1 MKKNVR
7 ELKLFRCIL
16 AVVLAAGLTLPSM
29 GTLAWG
35 EGDES
40 ASDFLKVNDKPLG
53 GEETAPAEGD
63 ELPSEGEADPSPAPD
78 EPKPS
83 DTDDVP
89 DADDAPAAS
98 EDAETPMGGG
108 APSADVAPTVLPAAS
123 NAALVADSQSDVLA
137 ATASEDGVSAQ
148 TGSFTDYGGLSIS
161 GGMPGTDYALETIT
175 YARIGRG
182 TDEKGTQDGRSIARS
197 GTPSEALS
205 MLVIKRDGTYVIK
218 NTVSSAQAVPTGIRV
233 APGVK
238 ADITFAGV
246 NISSHFPMDIA
257 TNSTQNTYDTVE
269 INHADV
275 KNPTTVHLTLA
286 DGTANV
292 LRAGSFSSV
301 VTGDPSF
308 NTEYPG
314 LRCGEGSVL
323 TIDDGVRNVDVAGNP
338 IAPVNG
344 LIPAGTQYVNRDGEQ
359 IASTGDGKDL
369 ASSLSNLESRQAGT
383 LHVMGGIRSAAI
395 GGGPLENSGFMTFNG
410 GIITAEANDPG
421 TNGAGCGIGGG
432 HAGGGTTTIINGGTI
447 VALGSYHGAGIG
459 GGCTYNGG
467 MSRDNKRTYPLRDA
481 LLSRHASSTIAG
493 DITINGGF
501 VRSKGWT
508 HSNAF
513 GQGCGGT
520 NTGKTILVTGG
531 TLLPEADLTQQ
542 SGFLDIGGE
551 GGYVIITGGSVYC
564 GTNSTG
570 FKFQGNDGD
579 GKAWGDLAM
588 TTKVGMITVDV
599 KSKIQ
604 AMADKEQVTPD
615 FDAKLESWELLI
627 DKFLTDPL
635 YGAPARLN
643 EGKLYLWLP
652 DGTNKNHQIDANFS
666 YYVGDK
672 LLTSK
677 TTLPEGNTG
686 TTVKEWEEFIL
697 DETFVE
703 ENWSKYY
710 DGEGLKGI
718 DVEEKPIPVENPAD
732 GSLDDNNYI
741 KYNFQQMDEDGNALG
756 AASTSTETPADAGL
770 YDIEV
775 RSDQYA
781 SNATFAQTYWGHV
794 ATGRAVISPVTSKTS
809 WELSEPVKLKV
820 TKEDGTVEEKEYSAP
835 TWAQDENAGNF
846 NTATNNHLVV
856 PVDVTSDKLP
866 FGDAYPDGSNMS
878 KPTCKAPT
886 GRLQL
891 YVDDR
896 MVPESLGGVIEFDRA
911 DLEDTAFEEA
921 WIKVDATGREH
932 TMAYFNLTRGQ
943 LEAFGLEDKS
953 ADGNQHSVYVEYTS
967 ARKGSGPRDESTAGV
982 VEAAALAPLTD
993 VETDES
999 WQPAHNDSAYVNYY
1013 ESANESVPVEIELA
1027 TPDFRL
1033 FNETGTGYVP
1043 NGEGLSEDQQV
1054 ANDAKLKLDD
1064 KTERDWID
1072 PGTLELRGTQDQTD
1086 VSEFRDVVDEG
1097 TGTVTE
1103 TRQDWFP
1110 LYVQTNSIGDIVFT
1124 SSNPSVIQIEP
1135 NDFTSQRTYVD
1146 GKTDYGV
1153 GAKAKVISAGK
1164 ATITATIKGTGAY
1177 SSVTKSFD
1185 VYVFPDL
1192 AKEPE
1197 LTMAENAYNATRS
1210 DGTIRPGDTLR
1221 YVVTAT
1227 NTKNDTACINPVYEL
1242 GIPADTDFESLVA
1255 LDPEGNEVPDVKYGV
1270 CDGKVV
1276 VESLPTLFG
1285 GQSYKFR
1292 MDVKVKP
1299 DVVTKPD
1306 GQKADLLSK
1315 SKTEGIYGVNPD
1327 KFAWDDRIPAEGLPA
1342 SPAEVQAN
1350 PTLPDPDPAPE
1361 PEEPEPIVPD
1371 GPAATEILGGDLL
1384 DPQPEDPDD
1393 PDSPK
1398 KPGVPVGPVESDS
1411 PFGEAVKADPDDP
1424 SKPAAPDDP
1433 TADPD
1438 TPEGQPPREPVKEG
1452 DVIVK
1457 FGDKE
1462 DPESPDDIAK
1472 ELDEQIQKKIEED
1485 PEADHVDI
1493 PVTIERPN
1501 PDDPDADPEIVNVI
1515 VTVPI
1520 TPEMRPEPPA
1530 PVDPDDRDD
1539 HDLVIVPADVD
1550 PRSSGDITTTK
1561 TAENVTPGF
1570 DKRPNKASALVGDT
1584 VRFTITVGNSKPGS
1598 AYYDVIV
1605 KDPLLVGISYVPGSA
1620 VVTDATGMV
1629 YRDFEAD
1636 WDAGSRT
1643 LGFCVGDVP
1652 GLTQATVTF
1661 DCVVTGEAL
1670 SGNGDLSNVA
1680 VPLGTQPSQTV
1691 PEPDPDNPTSGPVV
1705 IKRDPTPPG
1714 PYNPEDH
1721 GTTWDDK
1728 EKEVIDEIRD
1738 IFPDIPE
1745 GEDIAIP
1752 ESEPADPGKASPSD
1766 PKLVDDD
1773 EGPADVKLVK
1783 SAENLDRSDGSTH
1796 VGDTVRYTVTVSNA
1810 KQYSMWYDAVIRDVV
1825 PAGLEVL
1832 DGTMVLTDA
1841 KGESHQVSASC
1852 YDTKTRVLA
1861 VACGDLAGGSA
1872 VTLVFDALVTEDA
1885 VGADVGNVATAH
1897 GTLPSTREPG
1907 GTGSVPGAPFVPS
1920 EGWSSFIAEHPGV
1933 SNPDPVY
1940 PSANVNAKGGVVG
1953 NAGDADDKKD
1963 RTLLRLAQTGDA
1975 ATTASV
1981 IALVCALASAVLT
1994 ILALF
1999 RRGRRRSA

>member
-1 MKKNVR
+1 M
-7 ELKLFRCIL
+7 
-16 AVVLAAGLTLPSM
+16 
-29 GTLAWG
+29 
-35 EGDES
+35 
-40 ASDFLKVNDKPLG
+40 
-53 GEETAPAEGD
+53 
-63 ELPSEGEADPSPAPD
+63 
-78 EPKPS
+78 PKP
-83 DTDDVP
+83 P
-89 DADDAPAAS
+89 W
-98 EDAETPMGGG
+98 GGG

-1097 TGTVTE
+1097 TGTE

>member
-1 MKKNVR
+1 M
-7 ELKLFRCIL
+7 
-16 AVVLAAGLTLPSM
+16 
-29 GTLAWG
+29 
-35 EGDES
+35 
-40 ASDFLKVNDKPLG
+40 
-53 GEETAPAEGD
+53 
-63 ELPSEGEADPSPAPD
+63 
-78 EPKPS
+78 PKP
-83 DTDDVP
+83 P
-89 DADDAPAAS
+89 W
-98 EDAETPMGGG
+98 GGG

-531 TLLPEADLTQQ
+531 TLLPEADSTQQ

-570 FKFQGNDGD
+570 FKFQGNDGE

-1270 CDGKVV
+1270 RDGKVV

-1398 KPGVPVGPVESDS
+1398 KPGVPVGPVEPDS

-1605 KDPLLVGISYVPGSA
+1605 KDPLPVGISYVPGSA

-1652 GLTQATVTF
+1652 GLTQATVIF

-1885 VGADVGNVATAH
+1885 VGADVGNVAAAH

>member
-1 MKKNVR
+1 M
-7 ELKLFRCIL
+7 
-16 AVVLAAGLTLPSM
+16 
-29 GTLAWG
+29 
-35 EGDES
+35 
-40 ASDFLKVNDKPLG
+40 
-53 GEETAPAEGD
+53 
-63 ELPSEGEADPSPAPD
+63 
-78 EPKPS
+78 PKP
-83 DTDDVP
+83 P
-89 DADDAPAAS
+89 W
-98 EDAETPMGGG
+98 GGG

-531 TLLPEADLTQQ
+531 TLLPEADSTQQ

-1398 KPGVPVGPVESDS
+1398 KPGVSVGPVESDS

-1605 KDPLLVGISYVPGSA
+1605 KDPLPVGISYVPGSA

>member
-1 MKKNVR
+1 M
-7 ELKLFRCIL
+7 
-16 AVVLAAGLTLPSM
+16 
-29 GTLAWG
+29 
-35 EGDES
+35 
-40 ASDFLKVNDKPLG
+40 
-53 GEETAPAEGD
+53 
-63 ELPSEGEADPSPAPD
+63 
-78 EPKPS
+78 
-83 DTDDVP
+83 
-89 DADDAPAAS
+89 
-98 EDAETPMGGG
+98 
-108 APSADVAPTVLPAAS
+108 
-123 NAALVADSQSDVLA
+123 
-137 ATASEDGVSAQ
+137 SAQ

-1570 DKRPNKASALVGDT
+1570 DKRPSKASALVGDT

>member
-1 MKKNVR
+1 MLRRHPK
-7 ELKLFRCIL
+7 
-16 AVVLAAGLTLPSM
+16 M
-29 GTLAWG
+29 
-35 EGDES
+35 
-40 ASDFLKVNDKPLG
+40 
-53 GEETAPAEGD
+53 
-63 ELPSEGEADPSPAPD
+63 
-78 EPKPS
+78 PKP
-83 DTDDVP
+83 P
-89 DADDAPAAS
+89 W
-98 EDAETPMGGG
+98 GGG

-531 TLLPEADLTQQ
+531 TLLPEADSTQQ

-1270 CDGKVV
+1270 RDGKVV

-1306 GQKADLLSK
+1306 GQKVDLLSK

-1398 KPGVPVGPVESDS
+1398 KPGVPVGPVEPDS

-1605 KDPLLVGISYVPGSA
+1605 KDPLPVGISYVPGSA

>member
-1 MKKNVR
+1 M
-7 ELKLFRCIL
+7 
-16 AVVLAAGLTLPSM
+16 
-29 GTLAWG
+29 
-35 EGDES
+35 
-40 ASDFLKVNDKPLG
+40 
-53 GEETAPAEGD
+53 
-63 ELPSEGEADPSPAPD
+63 
-78 EPKPS
+78 
-83 DTDDVP
+83 
-89 DADDAPAAS
+89 
-98 EDAETPMGGG
+98 
-108 APSADVAPTVLPAAS
+108 
-123 NAALVADSQSDVLA
+123 
-137 ATASEDGVSAQ
+137 SAQ

-531 TLLPEADLTQQ
+531 TLLPEADSTQQ

-967 ARKGSGPRDESTAGV
+967 ARKGSGSRDESTAGV

-1086 VSEFRDVVDEG
+1086 ASEFRDVVDEG

-1270 CDGKVV
+1270 RDGKVV

-1605 KDPLLVGISYVPGSA
+1605 KDPLPVGISYVPGSA

>member
-1 MKKNVR
+1 MLRRHPK
-7 ELKLFRCIL
+7 
-16 AVVLAAGLTLPSM
+16 M
-29 GTLAWG
+29 
-35 EGDES
+35 
-40 ASDFLKVNDKPLG
+40 
-53 GEETAPAEGD
+53 
-63 ELPSEGEADPSPAPD
+63 
-78 EPKPS
+78 PKP
-83 DTDDVP
+83 P
-89 DADDAPAAS
+89 W
-98 EDAETPMGGG
+98 GGG

-286 DGTANV
+286 DGAANV

-531 TLLPEADLTQQ
+531 TLLPEADSTQQ

-1605 KDPLLVGISYVPGSA
+1605 KDPLPVGISYVPGSA

>member
-1 MKKNVR
+1 M
-7 ELKLFRCIL
+7 
-16 AVVLAAGLTLPSM
+16 
-29 GTLAWG
+29 
-35 EGDES
+35 
-40 ASDFLKVNDKPLG
+40 
-53 GEETAPAEGD
+53 
-63 ELPSEGEADPSPAPD
+63 
-78 EPKPS
+78 
-83 DTDDVP
+83 
-89 DADDAPAAS
+89 
-98 EDAETPMGGG
+98 
-108 APSADVAPTVLPAAS
+108 
-123 NAALVADSQSDVLA
+123 
-137 ATASEDGVSAQ
+137 SAQ

-531 TLLPEADLTQQ
+531 TLLPEADSTQQ

-1605 KDPLLVGISYVPGSA
+1605 KDPLPVGISYVPGSA

>member
-1 MKKNVR
+1 M
-7 ELKLFRCIL
+7 
-16 AVVLAAGLTLPSM
+16 
-29 GTLAWG
+29 
-35 EGDES
+35 
-40 ASDFLKVNDKPLG
+40 
-53 GEETAPAEGD
+53 
-63 ELPSEGEADPSPAPD
+63 
-78 EPKPS
+78 PKP
-83 DTDDVP
+83 P
-89 DADDAPAAS
+89 W
-98 EDAETPMGGG
+98 GGG

-531 TLLPEADLTQQ
+531 TLLPEADSTQQ

-710 DGEGLKGI
+710 EGEGLKGI

-1270 CDGKVV
+1270 RDGKVV

-1315 SKTEGIYGVNPD
+1315 SKTAGIYGVNPD

-1342 SPAEVQAN
+1342 SPAEVQAS
-1350 PTLPDPDPAPE
+1350 PTLPDPHPAPE

-1398 KPGVPVGPVESDS
+1398 KPGVPVGPVEPDS

-1550 PRSSGDITTTK
+1550 PRPSGDITTTK

-1605 KDPLLVGISYVPGSA
+1605 KDPLPVGISYVPGSA

>member
-1 MKKNVR
+1 M
-7 ELKLFRCIL
+7 
-16 AVVLAAGLTLPSM
+16 
-29 GTLAWG
+29 
-35 EGDES
+35 
-40 ASDFLKVNDKPLG
+40 
-53 GEETAPAEGD
+53 
-63 ELPSEGEADPSPAPD
+63 
-78 EPKPS
+78 PKP
-83 DTDDVP
+83 P
-89 DADDAPAAS
+89 W
-98 EDAETPMGGG
+98 GGG

-531 TLLPEADLTQQ
+531 TLLPEADSTQQ

-1270 CDGKVV
+1270 RDGKVV

-1605 KDPLLVGISYVPGSA
+1605 KDPLPVGISYVPGSA

>member
-1 MKKNVR
+1 MLRRHPK
-7 ELKLFRCIL
+7 
-16 AVVLAAGLTLPSM
+16 M
-29 GTLAWG
+29 
-35 EGDES
+35 
-40 ASDFLKVNDKPLG
+40 
-53 GEETAPAEGD
+53 
-63 ELPSEGEADPSPAPD
+63 
-78 EPKPS
+78 PKP
-83 DTDDVP
+83 P
-89 DADDAPAAS
+89 W
-98 EDAETPMGGG
+98 GGG

-395 GGGPLENSGFMTFNG
+395 GGGLLENSGFMTFNG

-520 NTGKTILVTGG
+520 NTGKTILVAGG

-1605 KDPLLVGISYVPGSA
+1605 KDPLPVGISYVPGSA

>member
-1 MKKNVR
+1 M
-7 ELKLFRCIL
+7 
-16 AVVLAAGLTLPSM
+16 
-29 GTLAWG
+29 
-35 EGDES
+35 
-40 ASDFLKVNDKPLG
+40 
-53 GEETAPAEGD
+53 
-63 ELPSEGEADPSPAPD
+63 
-78 EPKPS
+78 PKP
-83 DTDDVP
+83 P
-89 DADDAPAAS
+89 W
-98 EDAETPMGGG
+98 GGG

-395 GGGPLENSGFMTFNG
+395 GGGLLENSGFMTFNG

-520 NTGKTILVTGG
+520 NTGKTILVAGG

-1605 KDPLLVGISYVPGSA
+1605 KDPLPVGISYVPGSA

>member
-1 MKKNVR
+1 M
-7 ELKLFRCIL
+7 
-16 AVVLAAGLTLPSM
+16 
-29 GTLAWG
+29 
-35 EGDES
+35 
-40 ASDFLKVNDKPLG
+40 
-53 GEETAPAEGD
+53 
-63 ELPSEGEADPSPAPD
+63 
-78 EPKPS
+78 PKP
-83 DTDDVP
+83 P
-89 DADDAPAAS
+89 W
-98 EDAETPMGGG
+98 GGG

-531 TLLPEADLTQQ
+531 TLLPEADSTQQ

-1270 CDGKVV
+1270 RDGKVV

-1398 KPGVPVGPVESDS
+1398 KPGVPVGPVEPDS

-1605 KDPLLVGISYVPGSA
+1605 KDPLPVGISYVPGSA

-1670 SGNGDLSNVA
+1670 SGNGDLSNMA

>member
-1 MKKNVR
+1 MLRPHPKM
-7 ELKLFRCIL
+7 
-16 AVVLAAGLTLPSM
+16 A
-29 GTLAWG
+29 
-35 EGDES
+35 
-40 ASDFLKVNDKPLG
+40 KP
-53 GEETAPAEGD
+53 PW
-63 ELPSEGEADPSPAPD
+63 
-78 EPKPS
+78 
-83 DTDDVP
+83 
-89 DADDAPAAS
+89 
-98 EDAETPMGGG
+98 GGG
-108 APSADVAPTVLPAAS
+108 APSADVAPVVLPVAS
-123 NAALVADSQSDVLA
+123 SAALVADSQSDILA
-137 ATASEDGVSAQ
+137 VPASEDGVSSQAG
-148 TGSFTDYGGLSIS
+148 TFTDYDGLSIS
-161 GGMPGTDYALETIT
+161 GGTPGTDYALEKIT

-531 TLLPEADLTQQ
+531 TLLPEADSTQQ

-686 TTVKEWEEFIL
+686 TTVKEWEEFTL

-703 ENWSKYY
+703 KNWSKYY

-732 GSLDDNNYI
+732 GKLDDNNYI
-741 KYNFQQMDEDGNALG
+741 KYNFQQMDEDGNALS
-756 AASTSTETPADAGL
+756 AASTSTEAPADAGL

-820 TKEDGTVEEKEYSAP
+820 TKEDGTVEEREYSAP

-1043 NGEGLSEDQQV
+1043 NGEGLSEDQQA

-1164 ATITATIKGTGAY
+1164 TTITATIKGTGAY

-1242 GIPADTDFESLVA
+1242 GIPVDTDFESLVA
-1255 LDPEGNEVPDVKYGV
+1255 LDPEGNEVPDVKYEV
-1270 CDGKVV
+1270 RDGKVV

-1315 SKTEGIYGVNPD
+1315 SKTAGIYGVNPD

-1350 PTLPDPDPAPE
+1350 PTLPDPHPAPE

-1398 KPGVPVGPVESDS
+1398 KPGVPVGPVEPDS

-1550 PRSSGDITTTK
+1550 PRPSGDIATTK

-1598 AYYDVIV
+1598 AYYDAIV
-1605 KDPLLVGISYVPGSA
+1605 KDPLPVGISYVSGSA
-1620 VVTDATGMV
+1620 VVTDATGKV

-1691 PEPDPDNPTSGPVV
+1691 PELDPDNPTSGPVV

-1810 KQYSMWYDAVIRDVV
+1810 KQYSMWYDAVIRDEV

>member
-1 MKKNVR
+1 MLRPHPKM
-7 ELKLFRCIL
+7 
-16 AVVLAAGLTLPSM
+16 A
-29 GTLAWG
+29 
-35 EGDES
+35 
-40 ASDFLKVNDKPLG
+40 KP
-53 GEETAPAEGD
+53 PW
-63 ELPSEGEADPSPAPD
+63 
-78 EPKPS
+78 
-83 DTDDVP
+83 
-89 DADDAPAAS
+89 
-98 EDAETPMGGG
+98 GG
-108 APSADVAPTVLPAAS
+108 APSADVAPVVLPVAS
-123 NAALVADSQSDVLA
+123 SAALVADSQSDILA
-137 ATASEDGVSAQ
+137 VPASEDGVSSQAG
-148 TGSFTDYGGLSIS
+148 TFTDYDGLSIS
-161 GGMPGTDYALETIT
+161 GGTPGTDYALEKIT

-531 TLLPEADLTQQ
+531 TLLPEADSTQQ

-686 TTVKEWEEFIL
+686 TTVKEWEEFTL

-703 ENWSKYY
+703 KNWSKYY

-732 GSLDDNNYI
+732 GKLDDNNYI
-741 KYNFQQMDEDGNALG
+741 KYNFQQMDEDGNALS

-820 TKEDGTVEEKEYSAP
+820 TKEDGTVEEREYSAP

-896 MVPESLGGVIEFDRA
+896 MVPESLGGVVEFDRT
-911 DLEDTAFEEA
+911 DLEDAAFEEA

-967 ARKGSGPRDESTAGV
+967 ARKGSGPRDESVAGAA
-982 VEAAALAPLTD
+982 EAAALIRLAD
-993 VETDES
+993 AETREN

-1033 FNETGTGYVP
+1033 FNEMGTGYIP
-1043 NGEGLSEDQQV
+1043 NSEGLSEDQQA

-1086 VSEFRDVVDEG
+1086 VSEFRDVVDED

-1135 NDFTSQRTYVD
+1135 NDFTSQRAYVD

-1164 ATITATIKGTGAY
+1164 TTITATIKGTGAY

-1242 GIPADTDFESLVA
+1242 GIPVDTDFESLVA
-1255 LDPEGNEVPDVKYGV
+1255 LDPEGNEVPDVKYEV
-1270 CDGKVV
+1270 RDGKVV

-1315 SKTEGIYGVNPD
+1315 SKTAGIYGVNPD

-1350 PTLPDPDPAPE
+1350 PTLPDPHPAPE

-1398 KPGVPVGPVESDS
+1398 KPGVPVGPVEPDS

-1462 DPESPDDIAK
+1462 DPESPGDIAK

-1515 VTVPI
+1515 VTVPV

-1550 PRSSGDITTTK
+1550 PRPSGDITTTK

-1598 AYYDVIV
+1598 AYYDAIV
-1605 KDPLLVGISYVPGSA
+1605 KDPLPVGISYVSGSA
-1620 VVTDATGMV
+1620 VVTDATGKV

-1691 PEPDPDNPTSGPVV
+1691 PELDPDNPTSGPVV

-1810 KQYSMWYDAVIRDVV
+1810 KQYSMWYDAVIRDEV

>member
-1 MKKNVR
+1 MLRRHPK
-7 ELKLFRCIL
+7 
-16 AVVLAAGLTLPSM
+16 M
-29 GTLAWG
+29 
-35 EGDES
+35 
-40 ASDFLKVNDKPLG
+40 
-53 GEETAPAEGD
+53 
-63 ELPSEGEADPSPAPD
+63 
-78 EPKPS
+78 PKP
-83 DTDDVP
+83 P
-89 DADDAPAAS
+89 W
-98 EDAETPMGGG
+98 GGG

>member
-1 MKKNVR
+1 MLRRHPK
-7 ELKLFRCIL
+7 
-16 AVVLAAGLTLPSM
+16 M
-29 GTLAWG
+29 
-35 EGDES
+35 
-40 ASDFLKVNDKPLG
+40 
-53 GEETAPAEGD
+53 
-63 ELPSEGEADPSPAPD
+63 
-78 EPKPS
+78 PKP
-83 DTDDVP
+83 P
-89 DADDAPAAS
+89 W
-98 EDAETPMGGG
+98 GGG

-531 TLLPEADLTQQ
+531 TLLPEADSTQQ

-1270 CDGKVV
+1270 RDGKVV

-1605 KDPLLVGISYVPGSA
+1605 KDPLPVGISYVPGSA

>member
-1 MKKNVR
+1 M
-7 ELKLFRCIL
+7 
-16 AVVLAAGLTLPSM
+16 
-29 GTLAWG
+29 
-35 EGDES
+35 
-40 ASDFLKVNDKPLG
+40 
-53 GEETAPAEGD
+53 
-63 ELPSEGEADPSPAPD
+63 
-78 EPKPS
+78 PKP
-83 DTDDVP
+83 P
-89 DADDAPAAS
+89 W
-98 EDAETPMGGG
+98 GGG

-531 TLLPEADLTQQ
+531 TLLPEADSTQQ

-953 ADGNQHSVYVEYTS
+953 ADGNQHSVHVEYTS

-1270 CDGKVV
+1270 RDGKVV

-1398 KPGVPVGPVESDS
+1398 KPGVPVGPVEPDS

-1605 KDPLLVGISYVPGSA
+1605 KDPLPVGISYVPGSA

>member
-1 MKKNVR
+1 M
-7 ELKLFRCIL
+7 
-16 AVVLAAGLTLPSM
+16 
-29 GTLAWG
+29 
-35 EGDES
+35 
-40 ASDFLKVNDKPLG
+40 
-53 GEETAPAEGD
+53 
-63 ELPSEGEADPSPAPD
+63 
-78 EPKPS
+78 PKP
-83 DTDDVP
+83 P
-89 DADDAPAAS
+89 W
-98 EDAETPMGGG
+98 GGG

>member
-1 MKKNVR
+1 MLRPHPKM
-7 ELKLFRCIL
+7 
-16 AVVLAAGLTLPSM
+16 A
-29 GTLAWG
+29 
-35 EGDES
+35 
-40 ASDFLKVNDKPLG
+40 KP
-53 GEETAPAEGD
+53 PW
-63 ELPSEGEADPSPAPD
+63 
-78 EPKPS
+78 
-83 DTDDVP
+83 
-89 DADDAPAAS
+89 
-98 EDAETPMGGG
+98 GGG
-108 APSADVAPTVLPAAS
+108 APSADVAPVVLPVAS
-123 NAALVADSQSDVLA
+123 SAALVADSQSDILA
-137 ATASEDGVSAQ
+137 VPASEDGVSSQAG
-148 TGSFTDYGGLSIS
+148 TFTDYDGLSIS
-161 GGMPGTDYALETIT
+161 GGTPGTDYALEKIT

-531 TLLPEADLTQQ
+531 TLLPEADSTQQ

-604 AMADKEQVTPD
+604 AMADKEHVTPD

-686 TTVKEWEEFIL
+686 TTVKEWEEFTL

-703 ENWSKYY
+703 KNWSKYY

-732 GSLDDNNYI
+732 GKLDDNNYI
-741 KYNFQQMDEDGNALG
+741 KYNFQQMDEDGNALS

-820 TKEDGTVEEKEYSAP
+820 TKEDGTVEEREYSAP

-1043 NGEGLSEDQQV
+1043 NGEGLSEDQQA

-1197 LTMAENAYNATRS
+1197 LTMVENAYNATRS

-1270 CDGKVV
+1270 RDGKVV

-1327 KFAWDDRIPAEGLPA
+1327 KFAWDDRIPAEGLPV

-1398 KPGVPVGPVESDS
+1398 KPGVPVGPVEPDS

-1520 TPEMRPEPPA
+1520 TPEMRPEPSA

-1605 KDPLLVGISYVPGSA
+1605 KDPLPVGISYVPGSA
-1620 VVTDATGMV
+1620 VVTDATGKV

-1810 KQYSMWYDAVIRDVV
+1810 KQYSMWYDAVIRDEV

>member
-1 MKKNVR
+1 M
-7 ELKLFRCIL
+7 
-16 AVVLAAGLTLPSM
+16 
-29 GTLAWG
+29 
-35 EGDES
+35 
-40 ASDFLKVNDKPLG
+40 
-53 GEETAPAEGD
+53 
-63 ELPSEGEADPSPAPD
+63 
-78 EPKPS
+78 PKP
-83 DTDDVP
+83 P
-89 DADDAPAAS
+89 W
-98 EDAETPMGGG
+98 GGG

-1605 KDPLLVGISYVPGSA
+1605 KDPLPVGISYVPGSA

-1940 PSANVNAKGGVVG
+1940 PSANVNARGGVVG

>member
-1 MKKNVR
+1 M
-7 ELKLFRCIL
+7 
-16 AVVLAAGLTLPSM
+16 
-29 GTLAWG
+29 
-35 EGDES
+35 
-40 ASDFLKVNDKPLG
+40 
-53 GEETAPAEGD
+53 
-63 ELPSEGEADPSPAPD
+63 
-78 EPKPS
+78 PKP
-83 DTDDVP
+83 P
-89 DADDAPAAS
+89 W
-98 EDAETPMGGG
+98 GGG

-1550 PRSSGDITTTK
+1550 PRSSGDITITK

>member
-1 MKKNVR
+1 M
-7 ELKLFRCIL
+7 
-16 AVVLAAGLTLPSM
+16 
-29 GTLAWG
+29 
-35 EGDES
+35 
-40 ASDFLKVNDKPLG
+40 
-53 GEETAPAEGD
+53 
-63 ELPSEGEADPSPAPD
+63 
-78 EPKPS
+78 PKP
-83 DTDDVP
+83 P
-89 DADDAPAAS
+89 W
-98 EDAETPMGGG
+98 GGG

-531 TLLPEADLTQQ
+531 TLLPEADSTQQ

-756 AASTSTETPADAGL
+756 AASTSTETPADADL

-1605 KDPLLVGISYVPGSA
+1605 KDPLPVGISYVPGSA

>member
-1 MKKNVR
+1 M
-7 ELKLFRCIL
+7 
-16 AVVLAAGLTLPSM
+16 
-29 GTLAWG
+29 
-35 EGDES
+35 
-40 ASDFLKVNDKPLG
+40 
-53 GEETAPAEGD
+53 
-63 ELPSEGEADPSPAPD
+63 
-78 EPKPS
+78 PKP
-83 DTDDVP
+83 P
-89 DADDAPAAS
+89 W
-98 EDAETPMGGG
+98 GGG

-197 GTPSEALS
+197 GTPSETLS

-531 TLLPEADLTQQ
+531 TLLPEADSTQQ

-1605 KDPLLVGISYVPGSA
+1605 KDPLPVGISYVPGSA

-1721 GTTWDDK
+1721 GTTRDDK

>member
-1 MKKNVR
+1 M
-7 ELKLFRCIL
+7 
-16 AVVLAAGLTLPSM
+16 
-29 GTLAWG
+29 
-35 EGDES
+35 
-40 ASDFLKVNDKPLG
+40 
-53 GEETAPAEGD
+53 
-63 ELPSEGEADPSPAPD
+63 
-78 EPKPS
+78 PKP
-83 DTDDVP
+83 P
-89 DADDAPAAS
+89 W
-98 EDAETPMGGG
+98 GG

>member
-1 MKKNVR
+1 M
-7 ELKLFRCIL
+7 
-16 AVVLAAGLTLPSM
+16 
-29 GTLAWG
+29 
-35 EGDES
+35 
-40 ASDFLKVNDKPLG
+40 
-53 GEETAPAEGD
+53 
-63 ELPSEGEADPSPAPD
+63 
-78 EPKPS
+78 PKP
-83 DTDDVP
+83 P
-89 DADDAPAAS
+89 W
-98 EDAETPMGGG
+98 GGG

-1485 PEADHVDI
+1485 PEADHVDV

>member
-1 MKKNVR
+1 M
-7 ELKLFRCIL
+7 
-16 AVVLAAGLTLPSM
+16 
-29 GTLAWG
+29 
-35 EGDES
+35 
-40 ASDFLKVNDKPLG
+40 
-53 GEETAPAEGD
+53 
-63 ELPSEGEADPSPAPD
+63 
-78 EPKPS
+78 PKP
-83 DTDDVP
+83 P
-89 DADDAPAAS
+89 W
-98 EDAETPMGGG
+98 GG

-531 TLLPEADLTQQ
+531 TLLPEADSTQQ

-1270 CDGKVV
+1270 RDGKVV

-1605 KDPLLVGISYVPGSA
+1605 KDPLPVGISYVPGSA

>member
-1 MKKNVR
+1 MLRRHPK
-7 ELKLFRCIL
+7 
-16 AVVLAAGLTLPSM
+16 M
-29 GTLAWG
+29 
-35 EGDES
+35 
-40 ASDFLKVNDKPLG
+40 
-53 GEETAPAEGD
+53 
-63 ELPSEGEADPSPAPD
+63 
-78 EPKPS
+78 PKP
-83 DTDDVP
+83 P
-89 DADDAPAAS
+89 W
-98 EDAETPMGGG
+98 GGG

-1605 KDPLLVGISYVPGSA
+1605 KDPLPVGISYVPGSA

-1940 PSANVNAKGGVVG
+1940 PSANVNARGGVVG

>member
-1 MKKNVR
+1 M
-7 ELKLFRCIL
+7 
-16 AVVLAAGLTLPSM
+16 
-29 GTLAWG
+29 
-35 EGDES
+35 
-40 ASDFLKVNDKPLG
+40 
-53 GEETAPAEGD
+53 
-63 ELPSEGEADPSPAPD
+63 
-78 EPKPS
+78 PKP
-83 DTDDVP
+83 P
-89 DADDAPAAS
+89 W
-98 EDAETPMGGG
+98 GGG

-421 TNGAGCGIGGG
+421 TNGTGCGIGGG

>member
-1 MKKNVR
+1 M
-7 ELKLFRCIL
+7 
-16 AVVLAAGLTLPSM
+16 
-29 GTLAWG
+29 
-35 EGDES
+35 
-40 ASDFLKVNDKPLG
+40 
-53 GEETAPAEGD
+53 
-63 ELPSEGEADPSPAPD
+63 
-78 EPKPS
+78 PKP
-83 DTDDVP
+83 P
-89 DADDAPAAS
+89 W
-98 EDAETPMGGG
+98 GG

-531 TLLPEADLTQQ
+531 TLLPEADSTQQ

-1605 KDPLLVGISYVPGSA
+1605 KDPLPVGISYVPGSA

>member
-1 MKKNVR
+1 M
-7 ELKLFRCIL
+7 
-16 AVVLAAGLTLPSM
+16 
-29 GTLAWG
+29 
-35 EGDES
+35 
-40 ASDFLKVNDKPLG
+40 
-53 GEETAPAEGD
+53 
-63 ELPSEGEADPSPAPD
+63 
-78 EPKPS
+78 
-83 DTDDVP
+83 
-89 DADDAPAAS
+89 
-98 EDAETPMGGG
+98 
-108 APSADVAPTVLPAAS
+108 
-123 NAALVADSQSDVLA
+123 
-137 ATASEDGVSAQ
+137 SAQ

>member
-1 MKKNVR
+1 MKKNAR

-40 ASDFLKVNDKPLG
+40 ASDFLEVNDKPLG
-53 GEETAPAEGD
+53 GEETVPAEGD

-344 LIPAGTQYVNRDGEQ
+344 LIPEGTQYVNRDGEQ

-531 TLLPEADLTQQ
+531 TLLPEADSTQQ

-866 FGDAYPDGSNMS
+866 FGDTYPDGSNMS

-896 MVPESLGGVIEFDRA
+896 MVPESLGGVVEFDRT

-1043 NGEGLSEDQQV
+1043 NGEGLSEDQQA

-1086 VSEFRDVVDEG
+1086 VSEFRDVVDED

-1135 NDFTSQRTYVD
+1135 NDFTSQRAYVD

-1164 ATITATIKGTGAY
+1164 TTITATIKGTGAY

-1242 GIPADTDFESLVA
+1242 GIPVDTDFESLVA
-1255 LDPEGNEVPDVKYGV
+1255 LDPEGNEVPDVKYEV
-1270 CDGKVV
+1270 RDGKVV

-1398 KPGVPVGPVESDS
+1398 KPGVPVGPVEPDS

-1424 SKPAAPDDP
+1424 SKPAAPDNP

-1501 PDDPDADPEIVNVI
+1501 PDDPDAVPEIVNVI

-1570 DKRPNKASALVGDT
+1570 DKRPNKALALVGDT

-1598 AYYDVIV
+1598 AYYDAIV
-1605 KDPLLVGISYVPGSA
+1605 KDPLPVGISYVPGSA
-1620 VVTDATGMV
+1620 VVTDATGKV

-1661 DCVVTGEAL
+1661 DCVVAGEAL

-1691 PEPDPDNPTSGPVV
+1691 PEPDPDNPISGPVV

>member
-1 MKKNVR
+1 M
-7 ELKLFRCIL
+7 
-16 AVVLAAGLTLPSM
+16 
-29 GTLAWG
+29 
-35 EGDES
+35 
-40 ASDFLKVNDKPLG
+40 
-53 GEETAPAEGD
+53 
-63 ELPSEGEADPSPAPD
+63 
-78 EPKPS
+78 PKP
-83 DTDDVP
+83 P
-89 DADDAPAAS
+89 W
-98 EDAETPMGGG
+98 GGG

-531 TLLPEADLTQQ
+531 TLLPEADSTQQ

-1605 KDPLLVGISYVPGSA
+1605 KDPLPVGISYVPGSA